1 MYMYMY
7 VVIWWLLLLTV
18 LCEQAVNILAI
29 SVVMRA
35 TLLTCSH
42 LGACQLGPQCT
53 LVQSVISHY
62 L

>member
-1 MYMYMY
+1 MYMYIHMCT
-7 VVIWWLLLLTV
+7 WWLLLLIV